1 MRYASAMPGD
11 ISEALLED
19 LVRTSFAVT
28 AVLNRV
34 AADNDLSLT
43 QLRALAILRD
53 REPTMAQL
61 AEYLGLER
69 SSVSGLMDRAVRRGL
84 VKRATSRED
93 GRSVHVT
100 LTAAGQRLGADLA
113 DTVAG
118 LLTPMTSRLSAAEQK
133 RLTAL
138 LSGMLDPAPPVT
150 PTPRRP
156 RGATDPGGARR

>member
-1 MRYASAMPGD
+1 MPGD
-11 ISEALLED
+11 ISETLLED

-69 SSVSGLMDRAVRRGL
+69 SSVSGLIDRAVRRGL
-84 VKRATSRED
+84 AKRMTSRQD

-100 LTAAGQRLGADLA
+100 LTATGQRLGEALA
-113 DTVAG
+113 GTVADM
-118 LLTPMTSRLSAAEQK
+118 LAPMTSRLTAAEQK
-133 RLTAL
+133 RLADL
-138 LSGMLDPAPPVT
+138 LSGMLDPAPPVI

-156 RGATDPGGARR
+156 RAATVPGGARR

>member
-1 MRYASAMPGD
+1 MPGD

-34 AADNDLSLT
+34 AAENDLSLT

-84 VKRATSRED
+84 AKRTTSRED
-93 GRSVHVT
+93 ARSVHVS
-100 LTAAGQRLGADLA
+100 LTAEGQRLAIELA
-113 DTVAG
+113 DRVAR
-118 LLTPMTSRLSAAEQK
+118 LLAPMTGRLAAAEQK
-133 RLTAL
+133 RLTVL
-138 LSGMLDPAPPVT
+138 LSAMLDPAPPVM
-150 PTPRRP
+150 PAPRRP
-156 RGATDPGGARR
+156 R

>member
-1 MRYASAMPGD
+1 MPGD

-69 SSVSGLMDRAVRRGL
+69 SSVSGLIDRAVRRGL
-84 VKRATSRED
+84 AKRTTSRED

-100 LTAAGQRLGADLA
+100 LTATGQRLGAELA

-138 LSGMLDPAPPVT
+138 LSGMLDPAPPVI

-156 RGATDPGGARR
+156 RGATVPDGARR

>member
-1 MRYASAMPGD
+1 MPGD
-11 ISEALLED
+11 ISEALLEN

-43 QLRALAILRD
+43 QLRALGILRD

-84 VKRATSRED
+84 VERTTSRTD
-93 GRSVHVT
+93 GRSVHVG
-100 LTAAGQRLGADLA
+100 LTPAGHRLGAELA
-113 DTVAG
+113 DKVAG
-118 LLTPMTSRLSAAEQK
+118 LLAPMSTRLSAAEQK
-133 RLTAL
+133 RLAAL
-138 LSGMLDPAPPVT
+138 LSGMLDAPPPVI
-150 PTPRRP
+150 PAPRRP
-156 RGATDPGGARR
+156 R